1 MRTQSKCGCVYVVL
15 DIYVTIL
22 YYIKSFTYSPECIS
36 TADFFIV
43 PFHYFLYYFT
53 MEYETCILLNAGTKT
68 RKAFAE
74 GLGSTRLKRYQTPR
88 LALHIT
94 KEGLPF
100 FLHRN
105 KPIKWGNACVYIR
118 LCGTDEQFCGIL
130 YDYFLHLNIPAN
142 DPIHSSYTHS
152 AEKIS
157 QMLKLALNGI
167 PIPESFIV
175 REESFAKNIS
185 YIGSHITFPLI
196 YKTDGSHGEQV
207 SYVESRE
214 ALQKHIDKKQPYEL
228 ALIQPFIQNT
238 FDTRTIVAF
247 GEVLGTIKRTRTQGY
262 LNNVSQGALAEK
274 YELTDAEKLIALN
287 AASVCGID
295 VAGVDMIH
303 TPDGPVVLEV
313 NKSPQIEGFE
323 SVHDF
328 KVFSRVASIMMKK
341 I

>member
-1 MRTQSKCGCVYVVL
+1 
-15 DIYVTIL
+15 
-22 YYIKSFTYSPECIS
+22 
-36 TADFFIV
+36 
-43 PFHYFLYYFT
+43 

-68 RKAFAE
+68 RRAFAL
-74 GLGSTRLKRYQTPR
+74 GLDGTRLKRYQTPR

-94 KEGLPF
+94 KEGLPL

-105 KPIKWGNACVYIR
+105 KPIEWDNACVYIR

-130 YDYFLHLNIPAN
+130 YDYFLHMNIPAN

-157 QMLKLALNGI
+157 QMLKLTLNGI
-167 PIPESFIV
+167 PVPESFIV
-175 REESFAKNIS
+175 REESFTKNLS
-185 YIGSHITFPLI
+185 YIESHTTFPLI

-207 SYVESRE
+207 FYVESRE
-214 ALQKHIDKKQPYEL
+214 ALQKHIDKKQPQEL
-228 ALIQPFIQNT
+228 ALIQPFIPNT

-247 GEVLGTIKRTRTQGY
+247 GEILGTIKRTRTQGY
-262 LNNVSQGALAEK
+262 LNNVSQGAIPER

-313 NKSPQIEGFE
+313 NKSPQVQGFE
-323 SVHDF
+323 SVYDF
-328 KVFSRVASIMMKK
+328 KVFSRVASIMMNKYR
-341 I
+341 